1 MPYMATYFM
10 IMKKTLLTLV
20 CTFLV
25 FASCSQKKELTV
37 IEGLN
42 LGVQDSIFQK
52 QLSKL
57 NLENSNFLTTSYV
70 LKQDDYLQNVGE
82 RRYYTSMFNNPKY
95 KNSQV
100 EHLGILYPKESI
112 GSSIVT
118 ELIVLLGHTED
129 VIVNTNNGEENY
141 TKTKYLFPKAFEQVV
156 RKEILDDI
164 EKLLTQKYGTYKKI
178 KIDDQNFPEYLL
190 QGKQVV
196 EKNNLFYPEQEA
208 LIWETD
214 NIEITFYRG
223 GKADLYMINTVN
235 NNYLRTLTTEVG
247 SNTETVFVQPYISYK
262 LNDKA
267 KKSLNLDNSKI

>member
-1 MPYMATYFM
+1 
-10 IMKKTLLTLV
+10 MKKTLLILA
-20 CTFLV
+20 CTIIV
-25 FASCSQKKELTV
+25 FSSCSQKKELTV

-57 NLENSNFLTTSYV
+57 NLENSNFLTTSYIFT
-70 LKQDDYLQNVGE
+70 QRDYLENVGE
-82 RRYYTSMFNNPKY
+82 RRYYTALFNNPKY

-100 EHLGILYPKESI
+100 EHFGILYPKESV

-156 RKEILDDI
+156 RKEILDDV
-164 EKLLTQKYGTYKKI
+164 EKLLMQKYGTYKKV

-262 LNDKA
+262 VNDKT